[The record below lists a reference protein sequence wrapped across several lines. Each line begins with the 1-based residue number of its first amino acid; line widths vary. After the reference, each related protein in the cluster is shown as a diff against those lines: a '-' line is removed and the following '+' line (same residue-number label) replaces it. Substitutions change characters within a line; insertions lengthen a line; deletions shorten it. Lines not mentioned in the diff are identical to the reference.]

1 MVFLHGLDLR
11 RVRADQGLALGPQAL
26 QAVFLLAALF
36 LQTTL
41 LGRQHLNALLHLH
54 DLLVLLLRLRLGTV
68 HGLFQGRQTIGLLL
82 HLRIQ

>member
-1 MVFLHGLDLR
+1 M
-11 RVRADQGLALGPQAL
+11 
-26 QAVFLLAALF
+26 LAALF
-36 LQTTL
+36 LQTAL
-41 LGRQHLNALLHLH
+41 LSGQYLNALLHLH